1 MKSLFLTTL
10 FIFSLS
16 AFANSKAPV
25 KNDQMSKRW
34 HTLNKLINQE
44 VKTIKSIGRI
54 GPKLQHRLLELNS
67 ERIKL
72 LKEKE
77 NQIFLSSPKSLI
89 KQKGKAWFFRG
100 SMALFRKVRNDGHK
114 LINRFP
120 RFRHKAGIFYTLALN
135 ERDYGGDKKTEFYL
149 HKVLKHAKKGDKI
162 IHHAKTSLAEYH
174 YNKKNYKTAIKYYD
188 DVVKNKKDD
197 WYTKHLYNQAWCLL
211 KERHYDRGIEN
222 LREAFEYSKNPNYV
236 SVKDQVLEA
245 FAVFFVHGNQISE
258 GIAFYLGNLK
268 DPTDY
273 LISMARKTANKGLFK
288 ETRDVISASLGKAR
302 ELKQHSKEVDIR
314 LLELEIYRNFKKF
327 DLHFETSLA
336 LQKLQEKKA
345 FSPEQRDDATNKLK
359 SLVNYLQVRVTK
371 NRKASNK
378 DYDKK
383 LMKEVISYFDILS
396 TIDADNKDSY
406 NFFSGETH
414 FAVGNFKQAADF
426 YKSSIENGMKKK
438 GKEADKLRRKTLN
451 SFLATLGKSDF
462 DKKQGD
468 QYTIFAYK
476 NHIKFWPKDE
486 KSRKIYVKL
495 YNLQLGKQKV
505 DDALAT
511 FNIYNK
517 TYKQDAEIQRGMI
530 THLMDHYIKTKNSVA
545 LAGWIEKFEKGFLG
559 FKKDYVEKALAILGQ
574 ILFEQYEA
582 LEKEGKKDLAIKGY
596 QELYTDERYP
606 NKIKAQSA
614 YNASILYLE
623 MAETEK
629 SYKWVK
635 SSMKKH
641 QYEDLFK
648 LLPKLSGMAERY
660 AFLQDFKRS
669 SMLSKD
675 LLSKFCTKEIKN
687 KTDLYLAAVHHRL
700 LDGDYRTAMINTKLG
715 PKCGIDTKEVENLNK
730 QIIGHLASH
739 RLYREFF
746 DFYKKHKDNAI
757 YFDTFSAHLINI
769 YWDTKFSSKPKLHK
783 SVSRI
788 LMTWKKKNR
797 LPEVFTKNLEFM
809 DQYNEFEKLVKK
821 VRFELPKFKKF
832 NQEKFNQALEENL
845 SLLQAITKDGEAL
858 IKQGHKEMTL
868 LTYSLLEKQY
878 MRLSKA
884 IETYTPAGMPQEF
897 VVGFKKHMGQLSG
910 NLKQKG
916 ISYNSGAKTV
926 IEKNEILS
934 FNNFK
939 FIRTNPFIEKVQ
951 YRYPASRLVSTADL
965 GGDQ

>member
-1 MKSLFLTTL
+1 MKATILLILLTVSNG
-10 FIFSLS
+10 IF
-16 AFANSKAPV
+16 AQAKGPE

-34 HTLNKLINQE
+34 HTLNNLINQE
-44 VKTIKSIGRI
+44 IKTIKSIGRI

-72 LKEKE
+72 LKEQE
-77 NQIFLSSPKSLI
+77 NQVFLSSPKSLI
-89 KQKGKAWFFRG
+89 KEKGKDWFFRK
-100 SMALFRKVRNDGHK
+100 SFALFKKVRNDGHK
-114 LINRFP
+114 LINEFP

-149 HKVLKHAKKGDKI
+149 LQVLKHAQKGDKI

-174 YNKKNYKTAIKYYD
+174 YNQKNYKTAIRYYD
-188 DVVKNKKDD
+188 DVVQNTKDD

-211 KERHYDRGIEN
+211 KERQYEKGIEN
-222 LREAFEYSKNPNYV
+222 LRTAFEFSKNPNYV

-302 ELKQHSKEVDIR
+302 ELKLHSKEVDIR

-336 LQKLQEKKA
+336 LQQLQEKKA
-345 FSPEQRDDATNKLK
+345 FSPEQKEDATNKLK

-371 NRKASNK
+371 NRKASNGE
-378 DYDKK
+378 YDKK

-396 TIDADNKDSY
+396 TIDAENKDSY

-414 FAVGNFKQAADF
+414 FAVGNFKAAADF
-426 YKSSIENGMKKK
+426 YKSSIENGLNKK
-438 GKEADKLRRKTLN
+438 GKEADDLRRKTLN

-462 DKKQGD
+462 DKKQDD
-468 QYTIFAYK
+468 QYTIFAYE

-486 KSRKIYVKL
+486 KSRVIYVKL
-495 YNLQLGKQKV
+495 YNLQLGKNNV
-505 DDALAT
+505 DGALGT
-511 FNIYNK
+511 FNLYNK

-530 THLMDHYIKTKNSVA
+530 THLMDFYIKTKNSVA
-545 LAGWIEKFEKGFLG
+545 LAQWIEKFEKGFLG
-559 FKKDYVEKALAILGQ
+559 FKRDYVEKALAILGQ
-574 ILFEQYEA
+574 ILFEQYEG
-582 LEKEGKKDLAIKGY
+582 LEKAGKKDLAIKGY
-596 QELYTDERYP
+596 QELYKDERYP

-614 YNASILYLE
+614 YNASVLYLE
-623 MAETEK
+623 MAQTEK
-629 SYKWVK
+629 SFEWVQY
-635 SSMKKH
+635 SMQKH
-641 QYEDLFK
+641 QFDDLKK
-648 LLPKLSGMAERY
+648 LLPKMKGMAERY

-669 SMLSKD
+669 ALLSKN
-675 LLSKFCTKEIKN
+675 LLSKFCSIEIEGKN
-687 KTDLYLAAVHHRL
+687 DLYISAVHHHL
-700 LDGDYRTAMINTKLG
+700 LDGDYRTAVHNTQLG
-715 PKCGIDTKEVENLNK
+715 SKCGIDKKESDNLNK

-739 RLYREFF
+739 RHYREFF
-746 DFYKKHKDNAI
+746 DFYNKHKGNEL

-769 YWDTKFSSKPKLHK
+769 YWDTKFTSQPKLHS
-783 SVSRI
+783 SVSNI
-788 LMTWKKKNR
+788 LMNWKKQNK
-797 LPEVFTKNLEFM
+797 LPEIFAKNLDFM
-809 DQYNEFEKLVKK
+809 DQYNQFEKLVNSIK
-821 VRFELPKFKKF
+821 FNLPKFEKF
-832 NQEKFNQALEENL
+832 DQEKFNLALEENL
-845 SLLQAITKDGEAL
+845 TLLQSITKDGEAL

-878 MRLSKA
+878 QRMAKA
-884 IETYTPAGMPQEF
+884 IETYTPAGMPNEF

-910 NLKQKG
+910 NLMEKSH
-916 ISYNSGAKTV
+916 SYNSGARTV
-926 IEKNEILS
+926 IEKNDILS

-939 FIRTNPFIEKVQ
+939 FIKTHQFVEKVN

>member
-1 MKSLFLTTL
+1 MKVIILFTL
-10 FIFSLS
+10 FTFSTGIL
-16 AFANSKAPV
+16 AQSKTPV
-25 KNDQMSKRW
+25 RNDKMSERW

-44 VKTIKSIGRI
+44 TKTIKSIGRL

-72 LKEKE
+72 LKEQE
-77 NQIFLSSPKSLI
+77 NQVFLSSPKSLI
-89 KQKGKAWFFRG
+89 KQKGKAWFFRK
-100 SMALFRKVRNDGHK
+100 SMALFKQVRNDGHK
-114 LINRFP
+114 LINQFP

-149 HKVLKHAKKGDKI
+149 LKVLQHAKKGDKI

-174 YNKKNYKTAIKYYD
+174 YNKKNYKTAISYYN
-188 DVVKNKKDD
+188 DVVKNTKDD

-211 KERHYDRGIEN
+211 KERQYDRGIEN
-222 LREAFEYSKNPNYV
+222 LRTAFEYSKNPNYV

-258 GIAFYLGNLK
+258 GISFYLGNLK

-288 ETRDVISASLGKAR
+288 ETRDIISASLGKAR
-302 ELKQHSKEVDIR
+302 ELELHSKEIDIR

-327 DLHFETSLA
+327 DLHFETSVA
-336 LQKLQEKKA
+336 LQELQRKKA
-345 FSPEQRDDATNKLK
+345 LSPEQRDDATNKLK

-371 NRKASNK
+371 NRKASGG

-383 LMKEVISYFDILS
+383 MMNEVISYFDILS
-396 TIDADNKDSY
+396 TIDEENKDSY

-414 FAVGNFKQAADF
+414 FAVGNYKEAADF
-426 YKSSIENGMKKK
+426 YKSSIEDGMNKK
-438 GKEADKLRRKTLN
+438 GKKADDLRRKTLN

-468 QYTIFAYK
+468 EYTIFAYE

-495 YNLQLGKQKV
+495 YNLQLDKGKV
-505 DDALAT
+505 DEALVT
-511 FNIYNK
+511 FNLYNK

-530 THLMDHYIKTKNSVA
+530 THLMDFYIKSKNSVA
-545 LAGWIEKFEKGFLG
+545 LAQWIEKFEKGFLG
-559 FKKDYVEKALAILGQ
+559 FKRDYVEKALAILGQ
-574 ILFEQYEA
+574 ILFDEYEA
-582 LEKEGKKDLAIKGY
+582 YEKSGKKDLAIKGY
-596 QELYTDERYP
+596 EGLYKDERYP
-606 NKIKAQSA
+606 DKIKAQSA
-614 YNASILYLE
+614 YNASVLYLE
-623 MAETEK
+623 MADTEK
-629 SYKWVK
+629 SYEWVK
-635 SSMKKH
+635 SSMQKH
-641 QYEDLFK
+641 QYSDLEK
-648 LLPKLSGMAERY
+648 LLPKLAGMSERY

-669 SMLSKD
+669 A
-675 LLSKFCTKEIKN
+675 LLSKTLLAKFCKN
-687 KTDLYLAAVHHRL
+687 QVERKSDLYISAVHHHL
-700 LDGDYRTAMINTKLG
+700 MDGDYRSAAQNTKLG
-715 PKCGIDTKEVENLNK
+715 TACGIDSKEVEKLNK

-739 RLYREFF
+739 RHYREFF
-746 DFYKKHKDNAI
+746 DFYNKHKSEEI

-769 YWDTKFSSKPKLHK
+769 YWDTKFTSNPKLHK
-783 SVSRI
+783 SVSVI
-788 LMTWKKKNR
+788 LMNWKKQNK

-809 DQYNEFEKLVKK
+809 EQYNQFEKLVKGIN
-821 VRFELPKFKKF
+821 FELPKFKKF
-832 NQEKFNQALEENL
+832 DQEKFNQALEQNL
-845 SLLQAITKDGEAL
+845 TLLQSITKDGEAL

-878 MRLSKA
+878 QRMAKA
-884 IETYTPAGMPQEF
+884 IETYTPAGMPVEF
-897 VVGFKKHMGQLSG
+897 VTGFKKHMGQLSG
-910 NLKQKG
+910 NLKEKSV
-916 ISYNSGAKTV
+916 SYNSGARTV
-926 IEKNEILS
+926 IEKNDILS

-939 FIRTNPFIEKVQ
+939 FIKTHQFVEKVK